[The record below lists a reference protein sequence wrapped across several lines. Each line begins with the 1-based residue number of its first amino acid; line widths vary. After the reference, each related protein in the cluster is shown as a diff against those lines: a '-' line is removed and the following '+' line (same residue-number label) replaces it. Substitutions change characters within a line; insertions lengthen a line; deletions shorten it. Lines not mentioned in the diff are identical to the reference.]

1 MSAPA
6 RRDTGGRRAHLGKYA
21 KSITPPADRLKI
33 QASRA
38 ERYQLL
44 ATARGLF
51 IHEGEREGLEHS
63 LNWHRTAKCKWV
75 MHGQAVGIHASCE
88 HAGAFYSG
96 LINCGSVWACPV
108 CSAKVQ
114 ERRRL
119 EIAEAVAWAYR
130 NGLQP
135 VMVTLTF
142 PHYAWQQLC
151 DLIAQQA
158 DALQGLRAGNPW
170 KRFKE
175 SVGYQG
181 LIRSL
186 ELTLGCHG
194 WHPHTHELWFVSSD
208 VAADLSTPEKRAEED
223 ETRAAKGLPPLP
235 ANAQDMR
242 SKILER
248 WRNRCAKVGLLDLA
262 NADQVEAFNAHAV
275 DAKGWCDASDYLAKQ
290 DDSRNWG
297 VDREMA
303 KASTKQGKAKG
314 KHPFGLLTIASGYAD
329 AQDEATRA
337 EAIKAGK
344 QFVEYAQ
351 VMKGK
356 RQIFWSHGF
365 KALVGVADLTDEEI
379 VEDERESADLLGLL
393 DVLQW
398 RLVREHGQQA
408 QLLDA
413 AEQGG
418 WSAVLALLS
427 QLALNAP
434 GRRRRGA
441 ANVSAEPVP

>member
-1 MSAPA
+1 MSAPDS
-6 RRDTGGRRAHLGKYA
+6 RRDTRPGAGYSGSTRNLLPPPSDRA
-21 KSITPPADRLKI
+21 KI
-33 QASRA
+33 QSSRA
-38 ERYQLL
+38 ERYQFL
-44 ATARGLF
+44 ATARALF
-51 IHEGEREGLEHS
+51 LHEGKREGLLHPHD
-63 LNWHRTAKCKWV
+63 WHRTAKCKWV
-75 MHGQAVGIHASCE
+75 MVSGGVGVHASKA

-96 LINCGSVWACPV
+96 LMNCASVWACPV

-119 EIAEAVAWAYR
+119 EIAEAVAWGYR

-186 ELTLGCHG
+186 ELTLGSHG

-208 VAADLSTPEKRAEED
+208 VAADLSTDELRKEEAEKRE
-223 ETRAAKGLPPLP
+223 AKGLPPLP

-248 WRNRCAKVGLLDLA
+248 WRNRCAKVGLLDLG

-275 DAKGWCDASDYLAKQ
+275 DVKGWCDASDYLAKQ

-297 VDREMA
+297 VDRELA
-303 KASTKQGKAKG
+303 KASSKQGKAKG
-314 KHPFGLLTIASGYAD
+314 KHPFGLLATASGFAD
-329 AQDEATRA
+329 AQDKAARA

-365 KALVGVADLTDEEI
+365 KALVGVADQSDEEI
-379 VEDERESADLLGLL
+379 VEDERDPADLLGLL
-393 DVLQW
+393 SVGQW
-398 RLVREHGQQA
+398 RLVRESGQRA

-418 WSAVLALLS
+418 WAAVLALLGE
-427 QLALNAP
+427 LAVRPHA
-434 GRRRRGA
+434 RRRRSA
-441 ANVSAEPVP
+441 ASVSAEP